1 MTRQAPQQ
9 GPDAARKAYRG
20 SQARAERGGN
30 GRTHPL
36 AAELHQPGRRCADAL
51 PLDLHTGRRNQGH
64 GSERDHRRARRPLVD
79 RAQEQDQGRAPS
91 AGNTPSRSPG
101 RPCRG
106 RGTPAP
112 GRGAQGLPVPLHGG
126 RFGHVEQKSIGVAV
140 HYRMPYCKTYP
151 DLVRPRLTV
160 TKWAPHDLRRTGRTM
175 LAALGCPTEVAEA
188 ILGCRWRAAC
198 RRRYGPP
205 CLPPPSA
212 LG

>member
-126 RFGHVEQKSIGVAV
+126 VSGTWSRSRSAS
-140 HYRMPYCKTYP
+140 RCTTACRTA
-151 DLVRPRLTV
+151 RPTRISFV
-160 TKWAPHDLRRTGRTM
+160 PKWAPHDLRRTGRTM
-175 LAALGCPTEVAEA
+175 LAALGCPTEVGEA

-205 CLPPPSA
+205 CRPPPSA